1 MYRAERVEILVEEPS
16 MQVFLRGLLPI
27 VLPEGF
33 ALDFNCFIRP
43 HQAQIPKPQSFRT
56 RQDFGTLTR

>member
-1 MYRAERVEILVEEPS
+1 

-33 ALDFNCFIRP
+33 ALDVNCFIRP